1 MARLWG
7 ATICFSGCRDES
19 RHRGLCSDRVTC
31 PYDDSASK
39 WLRQRGSP
47 GSYEK
52 KHTYSTYYMEWE
64 AGDRQQSVSTTDESE
79 ISTEGLSL
87 SNLTHKNQSKN
98 MSLVIIKAR
107 HGVLDILKASWRGQ
121 TVAELAWLAGV
132 PERKDNM
139 LELKDSSSWVSKQR
153 GNEVFQ

>member
-1 MARLWG
+1 
-7 ATICFSGCRDES
+7 
-19 RHRGLCSDRVTC
+19 
-31 PYDDSASK
+31 
-39 WLRQRGSP
+39 
-47 GSYEK
+47 
-52 KHTYSTYYMEWE
+52 
-64 AGDRQQSVSTTDESE
+64 
-79 ISTEGLSL
+79 
-87 SNLTHKNQSKN
+87 

-153 GNEVFQ
+153 ENEVFQ